1 MGCRTAF
8 EEPFSNDNGY
18 LVVPVAAAT
27 AWITTLGSIGL
38 TVRSDFSLGASRF
51 VLRLL
56 WDRGPHLGEWR
67 DEQT

>member
-27 AWITTLGSIGL
+27 AWITTIGSIGL
-38 TVRSDFSLGASRF
+38 TVRLLRLPWDFGPSLG
-51 VLRLL
+51 
-56 WDRGPHLGEWR
+56 
-67 DEQT
+67 